1 MNHAISLAKA
11 TVSLGLVGGLMA
23 LDMPAKAAQPFWP
36 MACRGPMPEIT
47 AIADRIIIFARA
59 GARAGRPGGG
69 ECVWMD
75 RAIGRRGEARPD
87 GHVIIYLPIRGAP
100 VLIVR
105 HGRLSGYLQSDMR
118 GQALLDA
125 NANGEVF
132 RIQARRIGI
141 GQYEARFPYA
151 ETRGA
156 TGAMPARPARR
167 EGTVAATPAPSFRDD
182 DDAVM
187 ARPAPPM
194 RDDEGGVTVIPA
206 PVGGVRVKPAPE
218 ARGRARVRARPAPAV
233 RSGGSVRVRPAPEA
247 RGRARVRARPA
258 PAVRSGGSVRVRPAP
273 EARGRARVRARPAP
287 VVRSGGSVRVKPAPE
302 ARGRARVRA
311 RPAPAD
317 RDDLRRKLR
326 ERILDRLAPRR

>member
-1 MNHAISLAKA
+1 
-11 TVSLGLVGGLMA
+11 MA
-23 LDMPAKAAQPFWP
+23 LDMPAQAAQPFWS
-36 MACRGPMPEIT
+36 MVCRGTMPEIT

-59 GARAGRPGGG
+59 GSRAGRPGGG

-75 RAIGRRGEARPD
+75 RAIGRRGEVRPD
-87 GHVIIYLPIRGAP
+87 GHVIIHLPIRGAP

-156 TGAMPARPARR
+156 TGAMPARPAPG

-187 ARPAPPM
+187 ARPASPM

-206 PVGGVRVKPAPE
+206 PVGSVRVRPAPE
-218 ARGRARVRARPAPAV
+218 ARGRARGRARPAPAV

-287 VVRSGGSVRVKPAPE
+287 AVRSGGGVRVRPE
-302 ARGRARVRA
+302 PVN
-311 RPAPAD
+311 
-317 RDDLRRKLR
+317 RDELRRKLR